1 MQKSRWDKIAY
12 EGSGPMTAKAAFML
26 ASIMMMDD
34 KDGGDETTEIVRAL
48 HGAISCPDWL
58 QASHAWQTCSG
69 TDACLHQIEGTM
81 TRAQSNCAIANL
93 TEIAL
98 AAGTLSTES
107 ESLLMRIAG
116 VLDPAPG
123 FLDQA
128 IAVIASKNQREI
140 FTAPGSG
147 SGSGLTLHIG
157 GGGEPGLF
165 H

>member
-34 KDGGDETTEIVRAL
+34 KDGGDDTAEVVRAL

-58 QASHAWQTCSG
+58 QASHAWQACSS
-69 TDACLHQIEGTM
+69 TDACLRQIEGTM
-81 TRAQSNCAIANL
+81 TRDQSNCAIANL
-93 TEIAL
+93 TEIGL
-98 AAGTLSTES
+98 AAGKLSTES
-107 ESLLMRIAG
+107 ESLLVRIAD

-140 FTAPGSG
+140 FSAPGSR
-147 SGSGLTLHIG
+147 SGLGLTMQMS

-165 H
+165 Q